1 MRELDLVDIQGGI
14 LRAYGR
20 LGFPKARYLFFTVH
34 DPAKGRCFVEALRP
48 HITTAARWVDP
59 KRGEPLL
66 RTRHPKLTDAIRAQ
80 GIDDYPGAV
89 QLVKPAVAI
98 NVAFSFLGLLALE
111 IPTRTL
117 RGMPD
122 EFVDGMEK
130 RAPMLGDTPWLIK
143 RDTIWKR
150 ATEEPV
156 HILVSLNAEM
166 DDAGHP
172 VPELE
177 AKTQWLIGLCAASEG
192 GVELLSGH
200 GPTEARYQDMS
211 AVLRDDNGKAVPTNQ
226 EHFHLSD
233 GFGDPVFAG
242 QYGPKAEAIKQIG
255 GGKLLP
261 DQTWAPLAT
270 GEFLLGH
277 PDEAQEI
284 PGAAMPLEFSRN
296 GTFMAYR
303 KLHENTA
310 SFSSYISAQ
319 GANYAIAAG
328 LSDLDKATA
337 FVSAKLVGRWHD
349 GVPLMAAPT
358 IAAWDEFN
366 AELAAAQQAED
377 KTKLAAIAL
386 KYVDFKY
393 RPDPAGAACPMTAH
407 MRRMNTRDMLDPHFS
422 SPNPKDWTGSA
433 LNNRRR
439 ILRRGLPYGS
449 VDGPNAVDDAEHG
462 IVFLAVCASLF
473 RQFEFVQQQ
482 WVQYGLDFNVGSDT
496 CPIVGNHNT
505 DGKGPKAKFVIPTDP
520 NGTGAPYI
528 CNRVPQFVEPRG
540 GDYFF
545 VPSMTALRMI
555 GMGIVDP
562 T

>member
-1 MRELDLVDIQGGI
+1 MRDLDLVDIQGGV

-20 LGFPKARYLFFTVH
+20 LGFPKARYFFFTVH
-34 DPAKGRCFVEALRP
+34 DAAKGRRFVEKLRP

-59 KRGEPLL
+59 KRGDLLL
-66 RTRHPKLTDAIRAQ
+66 RTRHPKVTDAIRAK

-89 QLVKPAVAI
+89 QLVKPVVAM

-111 IPTRTL
+111 VPTRTL

-122 EFVDGMEK
+122 EFMDGMEK
-130 RAPMLGDTPWLIK
+130 RAPMLGDTPWLAK
-143 RDTIWKR
+143 RDVIWKR
-150 ATEEPV
+150 AQEKPV

-166 DDAGHP
+166 DDAGQP

-177 AKTQWLIGLCAASEG
+177 ARTQWLMGLCVASEG

-200 GPTEARYQDMS
+200 GPTEAPYQDMS
-211 AVLRDDNGKAVPTNQ
+211 ALLRDVDGKAVPTNQ

-270 GEFLLGH
+270 GEFLLGY

-319 GANYAIAAG
+319 GASYANAAG
-328 LSDLDKATA
+328 LSDLEKATA
-337 FVSAKLVGRWHD
+337 FVSAKMVGRWHD

-358 IAAWDEFN
+358 IEAWDAFN
-366 AELAAAQQAED
+366 ADLAAAQQAQD
-377 KTKLAAIAL
+377 KTRLAAIAL
-386 KYVDFKY
+386 TYVDFKY
-393 RPDPAGAACPMTAH
+393 RPDPGGAVCPMTSH

-422 SPNPKDWTGSA
+422 SPDPKDWTGSA

-496 CPIVGNHNT
+496 CPIVGNH
-505 DGKGPKAKFVIPTDP
+505 DPEGKGPQAKFVIPTDP
-520 NGTGAPYI
+520 DGTDTPYI
-528 CNRVPQFVEPRG
+528 CERVPQFVEPRG
-540 GDYFF
+540 GEYFF